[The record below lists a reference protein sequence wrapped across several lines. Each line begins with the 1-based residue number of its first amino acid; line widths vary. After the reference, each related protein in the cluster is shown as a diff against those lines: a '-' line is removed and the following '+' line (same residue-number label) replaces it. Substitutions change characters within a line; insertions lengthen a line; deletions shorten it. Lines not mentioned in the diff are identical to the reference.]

1 MHLSTN
7 ASLTA
12 SLQQWRKCKV
22 CQPPYHFQELL
33 PNDMSSA
40 IHCSGQTYGELTAME
55 ESVSATLAS
64 GEGDMDYWEAVL
76 KRLKI
81 QKVCVRVC
89 VCMCVHACVC
99 VCVCVC
105 LDVSRTLS

>member
-1 MHLSTN
+1 
-7 ASLTA
+7 
-12 SLQQWRKCKV
+12 
-22 CQPPYHFQELL
+22 
-33 PNDMSSA
+33 MSSA

-89 VCMCVHACVC
+89 VCMCVCVCVCACVCVRMCVCAYVCVC
-99 VCVCVC
+99 VCVCVHVC
-105 LDVSRTLS
+105 VCVCACVRVRTLEC